1 MKELAA
7 LGVAIPLV
15 TAALISGAAVFLS
28 RRVIELVSIAAAA
41 VTSACCLLLLAE
53 ASEAPLVYWFGGWV
67 PRNGLAVGIA
77 FVVDPMGA
85 ALAAF
90 AGALVTAALVF
101 SWRFFDAIGALYHS
115 LMLVFLAGIV
125 GLCFSGDLFNM
136 FVFLGVLSVAAFA
149 LTGYKIEEAGPL
161 QGAMNFALTNS
172 IGAFLLLWGIALL
185 YGRTGAL
192 NLAQMGES
200 LGTRPDA
207 LVMAAFALV
216 VAGFFIK
223 AAIVPF
229 HFWLADAFATAP
241 LPVCILLGGVVSE
254 LGLYGVARVYWT
266 VFEGPLSS
274 VASELRTILLVA
286 AATTAVVGAVM
297 SFAQHHLQRMLAF
310 SVIAHAG
317 LFLVG
322 LATLTPA
329 GLSGAAVYML
339 ADGLVKASLF
349 MCVGILQHRLGG
361 VDEYHLRGRGRR
373 FVATAALFVVG
384 ALALAG
390 LPPFGTYVGK
400 ALIEEEAKLLGLAW
414 VTPLFVLVSA
424 LTGGALLRAAGRVF
438 MGWGPPIEHAD
449 EVSQAEGEEQEAETV
464 AGRERTP
471 AVMFVPALLLGA
483 AAFALPFVPGLLAGS
498 EAAAEA
504 FTDRTAYVEE
514 VLAGEFRRIP
524 AAPAHAGPKSE
535 ELVPGFLSVAG
546 ALGLAAFTLG
556 SNRLPSRWRRAIWN
570 SAGRIVVGLRNLHSG
585 HPGDYIAWLTFGVA
599 LLGGAFGVALR

>member
-1 MKELAA
+1 VEQLAA

-15 TAALISGAAVFLS
+15 TAALLSAVAVFLS
-28 RRVIELVSIAAAA
+28 RRIIELVSIAAAA
-41 VTSACCLLLLAE
+41 ATSVCCLLLVGV
-53 ASEAPLVYWFGGWV
+53 ASEAPLVYWFGGWE
-67 PRNGLAVGIA
+67 PRREIAVGIA
-77 FVVDPMGA
+77 FVVDP
-85 ALAAF
+85 LAAVLASF
-90 AGALVTAALVF
+90 AAVLVTSALVY
-101 SWRFFDAIGALYHS
+101 SWRFFDAVGALYHS

-125 GLCFSGDLFNM
+125 GLCFSGDLFNI
-136 FVFLGVLSVAAFA
+136 FVFLGVLSVVAFA

-172 IGAFLLLWGIALL
+172 IGAFLLLWGVALL

-200 LGTRPDA
+200 LSADADA
-207 LVMAAFALV
+207 LVICSFTLV

-223 AAIVPF
+223 AAVVPF
-229 HFWLADAFATAP
+229 HFWLADAYATAP

-254 LGLYGVARVYWT
+254 LGLYGAARVYWT
-266 VFEGPLSS
+266 VFEEPLSS
-274 VASELRTILLVA
+274 VAGELRTVLLA
-286 AATTAVVGAVM
+286 AAAITAIVGAIM

-322 LATLTPA
+322 LATLTPG
-329 GLSGAAVYML
+329 GLSGAGVYML

-349 MCVGILQHRLGG
+349 MTVGILQHRLGG
-361 VDEYHLRGRGRR
+361 VDEYHLRGRGAGLW
-373 FVATAALFVVG
+373 ATATLFIIG

-400 ALIEEEAKLLGLAW
+400 ALIEEEAKLLGLGW

-438 MGWGPPIEHAD
+438 RGWGPPIEHDDVVA
-449 EVSQAEGEEQEAETV
+449 QREGEEHEEETV
-464 AGRERTP
+464 TGREGTP
-471 AVMFVPALLLGA
+471 AVMFVPALLLVA
-483 AAFALPFVPGLLAGS
+483 APLALPFVPGLLTGA

-504 FTDRTAYVEE
+504 FTDRTAYVES
-514 VLAGEFRRIP
+514 VLAGRPQPLPE
-524 AAPAHAGPKSE
+524 APAHAGPKAA

-546 ALGLAAFTLG
+546 ALAIASFSLG
-556 SNRLPSRWRRAIWN
+556 RSRVPSRWRQATRN
-570 SAGRIVVGLRNLHSG
+570 SAGRLVTGLRNLHSG
-585 HPGDYIAWLTFGVA
+585 HPGDYVAWLTFGVA
-599 LLGGAFGVALR
+599 LLGGAFGMALR